1 MAVSELGRELADLNY
16 TEHALCLVYRDN
28 LRIERAFLDIIERHL
43 DSSAAL
49 PGAHPAP

>member
-1 MAVSELGRELADLNY
+1 MAVTEIGRELADLNY

-28 LRIERAFLDIIERHL
+28 PRIERAFLDIVERHL